1 MRQIKSAFGFL
12 TIIPFNESHSLREI
26 AQNAWL
32 FPIVGVVIGLI
43 AGLFGQ
49 IASLFLPWSI
59 ASAIGLLSLLALTGF
74 HHLDGLLDFGD
85 ALLIRGSTLRKKEVI
100 HTPSIGTGAFGLGIF
115 VILLTYLSIS
125 LNNNLIA
132 VLIIAEC
139 SAKASML
146 VTTFIGAPAWKG
158 MGSEFI
164 IEFKKDKK
172 GLIFGIIL
180 FTLLI
185 SPLAMI
191 KTPLIII
198 TVFIFSYFMAKFS
211 NRLLGGITGDILGA
225 TNEITRMIVLVILL

>member
-1 MRQIKSAFGFL
+1 
-12 TIIPFNESHSLREI
+12 
-26 AQNAWL
+26 
-32 FPIVGVVIGLI
+32 
-43 AGLFGQ
+43 
-49 IASLFLPWSI
+49 
-59 ASAIGLLSLLALTGF
+59 
-74 HHLDGLLDFGD
+74 
-85 ALLIRGSTLRKKEVI
+85 
-100 HTPSIGTGAFGLGIF
+100 
-115 VILLTYLSIS
+115 
-125 LNNNLIA
+125 
-132 VLIIAEC
+132 
-139 SAKASML
+139 ML